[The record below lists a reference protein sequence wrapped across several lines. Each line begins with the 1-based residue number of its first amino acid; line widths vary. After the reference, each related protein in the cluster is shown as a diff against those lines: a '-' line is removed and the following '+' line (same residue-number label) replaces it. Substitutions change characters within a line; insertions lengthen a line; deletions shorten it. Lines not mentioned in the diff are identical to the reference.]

1 METDKTN
8 GSRYTC
14 TEYRAE
20 MILLGLMRRLQDE
33 ALESRQKEELLR
45 QIKTIEAEMG
55 ME

>member
-1 METDKTN
+1 MSTDKKA
-8 GSRYTC
+8 GCGHTC

-33 ALESRQKEELLR
+33 ALDSWQKEELLR